1 METGILINARK
12 IKTTRKREWIDKLV
26 FDIIAIIIN
35 PKKSKNIRD
44 PVPIIHAPSIFFRM
58 DLITIKKEATTVLIM
73 KLKSKYSV
81 KSLLLNVNEISTAIK
96 IKVEN
101 QKYFV
106 TGLLKS
112 E

>member
-1 METGILINARK
+1 M
-12 IKTTRKREWIDKLV
+12 
-26 FDIIAIIIN
+26 IIN
-35 PKKSKNIRD
+35 PKKSRKIRD
-44 PVPIIHAPSIFFRM
+44 PVPMIQAPSIFFRM
-58 DLITIKKEATTVLIM
+58 DLMTIKKEATTVLIM

-81 KSLLLNVNEISTAIK
+81 KSLFRKHNAISKAAK

-106 TGLLKS
+106 TGLLKR